1 MKNKTFYDI
10 HAHAFNL
17 SHPNLSVFL
26 SRNDWLDKAI
36 DTFHIVKLVLVIAL
50 LIVLSP
56 LFVLVYLLCLLYIL
70 LTFKKLRKTLK
81 NFSHFIFSKYLSKII
96 HKIFRTLTFYEIPL
110 EYQFLVLDHF
120 LKTKEPLFNMKDN
133 QIIIGD
139 RSYDKI
145 VLCPLVIDFGRK
157 NISEGVFYN
166 ATPKKPIANQVGD
179 LLYAIRTYY
188 RFNINVAN
196 DKMSLSD
203 EVTDFE
209 ESKRTKLLEIYP
221 FMGIDP
227 QNYDSWEEIE
237 ALLDKYFSEF
247 RKDEAAETR
256 RARLYNKMGVLDSNM
271 YNKTEGHYLNIFA
284 GIKVYPQ
291 LGFDPYP
298 NDLEKR
304 KKVEALYKYCIEK
317 RIPIISHCSDG
328 GYKPEDNDELTSP
341 LGRWKQVLEAKDENS
356 ESLFAELTLCFAHFG
371 SQSSKETVWR
381 EAIIELTKRYPNI
394 YTDISCN
401 EMTTEYYN
409 ELGKLF
415 NAKNPQLHERIL
427 FGSDFSINM
436 LATEVESYNQYL
448 KAFVDAD
455 LAYKTNLCEQ
465 NPERFLF
472 GAS

>member
-1 MKNKTFYDI
+1 
-10 HAHAFNL
+10 
-17 SHPNLSVFL
+17 VFL

-36 DTFHIVKLVLVIAL
+36 DTFHIFKLVLVITL

-56 LFVLVYLLCLLYIL
+56 IFVVLYVLCLLYIL
-70 LTFKKLRKTLK
+70 LTFKSLRKTLK
-81 NFSHFIFSKYLSKII
+81 KLTRFLFGKYLSKII
-96 HKIFRTLTFYEIPL
+96 NQIFRTLTFYEIPL
-110 EYQFLVLDHF
+110 EYQFLVLDYF
-120 LKTKEPLFNMKDN
+120 LKSKEPKFNMEEN
-133 QIIIGD
+133 QIMIGGK
-139 RSYDKI
+139 SYDKM

-188 RFNINVAN
+188 RFNIDVINN
-196 DKMSLSD
+196 KMLLSD
-203 EVTDFE
+203 EVPDFE
-209 ESKRTKLLEIYP
+209 ESKRTKLFEIYP

-227 QNYDSWEEIE
+227 QNYDSWEEIK

-247 RKDEAAETR
+247 KKEETAETR
-256 RARLYNKMGVLDSNM
+256 RERLYHKMGLLNSNM
-271 YNKTEGHYLNIFA
+271 YKKEDDYYLNIFA

-298 NDLEKR
+298 ADLEKR
-304 KKVEALYKYCIEK
+304 KKVEELYKYCIEK

-356 ESLFAELTLCFAHFG
+356 NPLFSELTLCFAHFG
-371 SQSSKETVWR
+371 SQSSKKTVWR
-381 EAIIELTKRYPNI
+381 EAIIEHTKLYPNV

-401 EMTTEYYN
+401 EMTVEYYN

-415 NAKNPQLHERIL
+415 NDKNPQLHERIM

-448 KAFVDAD
+448 KAFADVD
-455 LAYKTNLCEQ
+455 LSHKTDLCEQ

-472 GAS
+472 GKS